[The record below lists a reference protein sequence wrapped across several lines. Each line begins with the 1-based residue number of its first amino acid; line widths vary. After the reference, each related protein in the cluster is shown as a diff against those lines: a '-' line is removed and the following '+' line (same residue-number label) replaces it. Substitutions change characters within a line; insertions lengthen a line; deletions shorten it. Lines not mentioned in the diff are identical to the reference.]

1 MYSILIDTSDKY
13 LSLGLS
19 KDNTIVDSISY
30 ECWQRQSEFL
40 ISELDTLMKRNNV
53 SRNDIGTVV
62 ASKGPGSY
70 TGIRIA
76 LTVAKVMA
84 FALDIPL
91 YLASSLEVL
100 KDFSTPSICV
110 VNARSKRSYVGVYD
124 GETTVMSDTIMD
136 NKDLLDY
143 IANHPEY
150 KVCGDVA
157 YLGLEGYQANIL
169 ESLNELKIGRN
180 LEKDVL
186 AAKPIYLKDNY

>member
-1 MYSILIDTSDKY
+1 MYSVLIDTADKY
-13 LSLGLS
+13 LSVGLS
-19 KDNTIVDSISY
+19 KDNTIIDSISY

-40 ISELDTLMKRNNV
+40 ISELDKLMKRNNV
-53 SRNDIGTVV
+53 TRNDIGAVV

-84 FALDIPL
+84 FALNIPL

-100 KDFSTPSICV
+100 KDFNTASICV
-110 VNARSKRSYVGVYD
+110 VNARSKRSYVAIYD
-124 GETTVMSDTIMD
+124 GETTIMADTIMD

-150 KVCGDVA
+150 KVCGDVS

-169 ESLNELKIGRN
+169 ESLNKLMIERN

-186 AAKPIYLKDNY
+186 ASKPVYLKDNY

>member
-1 MYSILIDTSDKY
+1 MYSILIDTADKY
-13 LSLGLS
+13 LSVGLS

-40 ISELDTLMKRNNV
+40 ISELDKLMKRNNV
-53 SRNDIGTVV
+53 TRNDIGAVV

-84 FALDIPL
+84 FALNIPL

-100 KDFSTPSICV
+100 KDFNAPSICV
-110 VNARSKRSYVGVYD
+110 VNARSKRSYVAVYD
-124 GETTVMSDTIMD
+124 GETTIMADTIMD

-143 IANHPEY
+143 IANHSEY
-150 KVCGDVA
+150 KVCGDVS

-169 ESLNELKIGRN
+169 EPLNKLTVERN

-186 AAKPIYLKDNY
+186 ASKPVYLKDNY

>member
-1 MYSILIDTSDKY
+1 MYSILIDTADKY
-13 LSLGLS
+13 LSVGLS

-40 ISELDTLMKRNNV
+40 ISELDKLMKRNNV
-53 SRNDIGTVV
+53 TRNDIGAVV

-76 LTVAKVMA
+76 LTVAKVLA
-84 FALDIPL
+84 FALSIPL

-100 KDFSTPSICV
+100 KDFNAPSICV
-110 VNARSKRSYVGVYD
+110 VNARSKRSYVAVYD
-124 GETTVMSDTIMD
+124 GETTIMADTIMD
-136 NKDLLDY
+136 NKDLVDY

-150 KVCGDVA
+150 KVCGDVS

-169 ESLNELKIGRN
+169 ESLNKLMIERN

-186 AAKPIYLKDNY
+186 ASKPVYLKDNY

>member
-1 MYSILIDTSDKY
+1 MYSILIDTADKY
-13 LSLGLS
+13 LSVGLS

-40 ISELDTLMKRNNV
+40 ISELDKLMKRNNV
-53 SRNDIGTVV
+53 TRNDIGAVV

-84 FALDIPL
+84 FALNIPL

-100 KDFSTPSICV
+100 KDFNAPSICV
-110 VNARSKRSYVGVYD
+110 VNARSKRSYVAVYD
-124 GETTVMSDTIMD
+124 GETTIMADTIMD

-150 KVCGDVA
+150 KVCGDVS
-157 YLGLEGYQANIL
+157 YLGSEGYQADIL
-169 ESLNELKIGRN
+169 ESLNKLMIERN

-186 AAKPIYLKDNY
+186 ASKPVYLKDNY

>member
-1 MYSILIDTSDKY
+1 MYSILIDTADKY
-13 LSLGLS
+13 LSVGLS

-40 ISELDTLMKRNNV
+40 ISELDKLMKRNNV
-53 SRNDIGTVV
+53 TRNDIGAVV

-84 FALDIPL
+84 FALNIPL

-100 KDFSTPSICV
+100 KDFNAPSICV
-110 VNARSKRSYVGVYD
+110 VNARSKRSYVAVYD
-124 GETTVMSDTIMD
+124 GETTIMADTIMD

-150 KVCGDVA
+150 KVCGDVS

-169 ESLNELKIGRN
+169 ESLNKLMIERN

-186 AAKPIYLKDNY
+186 ASKPVYLKDNY